1 MYNMRIENIILA
13 SIKQGVTD
21 ICLNIVEQEDDDKL
35 NGIFFWF
42 YYPFSASKHVRHI
55 FMKSMQIL

>member
-21 ICLNIVEQEDDDKL
+21 ICLNIVEYEDDDEL
-35 NGIFFWF
+35 EPNFLLVLLSF
-42 YYPFSASKHVRHI
+42 
-55 FMKSMQIL
+55 